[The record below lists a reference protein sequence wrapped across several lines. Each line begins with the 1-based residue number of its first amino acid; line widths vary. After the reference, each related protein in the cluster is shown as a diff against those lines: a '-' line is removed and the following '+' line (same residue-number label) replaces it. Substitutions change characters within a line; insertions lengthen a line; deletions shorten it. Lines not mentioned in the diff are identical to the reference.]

1 MKLFR
6 KYTDI
11 VFKNKGVR
19 NIALNVMIY
28 LSGESHG
35 DEMEVQCKWVP
46 VIFEVLAL
54 FLGYILVIY
63 SKN

>member
-1 MKLFR
+1 
-6 KYTDI
+6 
-11 VFKNKGVR
+11 
-19 NIALNVMIY
+19 MIY

-35 DEMEVQCKWVP
+35 DEMEVHCRWVP

>member
-6 KYTDI
+6 KYTYI
-11 VFKNKGVR
+11 VLNNKRVK

-28 LSGESHG
+28 LSGESQG
-35 DEMEVQCKWVP
+35 DGMVVQCRWVQ

-54 FLGYILVIY
+54 FQGFILVIY
-63 SKN
+63 FKN